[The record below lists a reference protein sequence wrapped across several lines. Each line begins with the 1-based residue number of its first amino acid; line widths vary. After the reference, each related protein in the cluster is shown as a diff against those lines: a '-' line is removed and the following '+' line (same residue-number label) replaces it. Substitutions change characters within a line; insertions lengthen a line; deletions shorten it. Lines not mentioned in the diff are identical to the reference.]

1 MKVVARASNKGERFA
16 FIVMGS
22 HSEAQKA
29 VEDLNGKELKGKSIH
44 VEIVSILFVI
54 FTCLLT

>member
-22 HSEAQKA
+22 HSQAKKA
-29 VEDLNGKELKGKSIH
+29 IEDLTGKELKGKSIH
-44 VEIVSILFVI
+44 VQIVSFII
-54 FTCLLT
+54 FTCIIT